1 MNRFPTALFC
11 LLPLSAWSGE
21 RVSLAD
27 AAERFAESSASLP
40 AGSVRAVAID
50 PQIPLGNC
58 PSGWQWS
65 FPYEARTTV
74 QVTCTA
80 SPTPSRRLV
89 AVRYLLDETGAE
101 GRQPVSTPP
110 RRHLV
115 AARDMAIGAVLS
127 AEDLELQDL
136 PARGRAFSST
146 LSDPASLVGL
156 SLTRSVRKGESLGRA
171 DARSAQVIKR
181 NSPVSAWSAFSGG
194 RVVTRLVAL
203 QNGKAG
209 EWITLENPQ
218 SGRKIKGLVQDDGT
232 VKVGGGMISAEAA
245 QVVASVVD

>member
-89 AVRYLLDETGAE
+89 AVRYLADETRADG
-101 GRQPVSTPP
+101 QPPVTTPP

-115 AARDMAIGAVLS
+115 AARDMAIGSVLS
-127 AEDLELQDL
+127 ADDVVLQDI
-136 PARGRAFSST
+136 PPKGRAFSST
-146 LSDPASLVGL
+146 LSDPSSLVGL

-171 DARSAQVIKR
+171 DARSTQVVKR
-181 NSPVSAWSAFSGG
+181 NAPVSAWSAFPGG
-194 RVVTRLVAL
+194 RVVSRLVAL
-203 QNGKAG
+203 QNGKSG
-209 EWITLENPQ
+209 DWITLENPQ
-218 SGRKIKGLVQDDGT
+218 SGRKIRGLVQDDGT
-232 VKVGGGMISAEAA
+232 VKVGGRMNSSADA
-245 QVVASVVD
+245 QVIASVVD

>member
-1 MNRFPTALFC
+1 MNKFPTALFC
-11 LLPLSAWSGE
+11 LLPLSAWSSE

-50 PQIPLGNC
+50 PQVPLGNC

-74 QVTCTA
+74 QVSCTA

-89 AVRYLLDETGAE
+89 AVRYLVDEIGAE
-101 GRQPVSTPP
+101 GRQTVSTLP
-110 RRHLV
+110 RQHLV

-127 AEDLELQDL
+127 ADDLELQDL
-136 PARGRAFSST
+136 PVKGRAFSST

-171 DARSAQVIKR
+171 DARSTQVIKR
-181 NSPVSAWSAFSGG
+181 NSPVSAWSAFPGG
-194 RVVTRLVAL
+194 RVVTRLVAM

-232 VKVGGGMISAEAA
+232 VKVGGGMISADAA
-245 QVVASVVD
+245 QVVAAVVD